1 MELPL
6 LYPTTPV
13 MKRSGELKTKTP
25 LKRSGFKNSGS
36 LNGRSAKKSDGDYQF
51 NSTFKK
57 RVPSVRPSGPL
68 ASGGTLKQHVPIKA
82 KREEPR
88 RRLPERIQQERIAPK
103 AGEKPNALESQHM
116 DRVAKMPC
124 LVCGRASTVHH
135 VTGYADR
142 MGRFARSHKC
152 VVPLCPKHH
161 QKVFDPVDA
170 DPISVEG
177 LGHRKF
183 FEKHGKD
190 LFAIANQLWE
200 QTVLEIDLNPSP

>member
-1 MELPL
+1 
-6 LYPTTPV
+6 
-13 MKRSGELKTKTP
+13 MKRSGELKAKTP
-25 LKRSGFKNSGS
+25 LRRSGFKSSSS
-36 LNGRSAKKSDGDYQF
+36 LSSRSPKKADGDYHF
-51 NSTFKK
+51 NSTFK
-57 RVPSVRPSGPL
+57 RREPSAKSGNSLKSGRP
-68 ASGGTLKQHVPIKA
+68 LKQHAPIKA

-88 RRLPERIQQERIAPK
+88 RQMPERIQQERIAPK
-103 AGEKPNALESQHM
+103 AGEKPDALESRHM

-142 MGRFARSHKC
+142 MGRITRSHKC

-161 QKVFDPVDA
+161 QKVFDPVDS

-177 LGHRKF
+177 LGHQRF

-190 LFAIANQLWE
+190 LFTIGNQLWGE
-200 QTVLEIDLNPSP
+200 TLRLLGQEDNVNTETI